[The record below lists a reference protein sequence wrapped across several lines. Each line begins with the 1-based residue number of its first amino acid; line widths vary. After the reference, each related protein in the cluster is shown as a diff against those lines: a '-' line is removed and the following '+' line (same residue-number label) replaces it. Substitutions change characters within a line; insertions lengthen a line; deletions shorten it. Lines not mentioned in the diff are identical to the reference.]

1 MGIIQEIF
9 NFDNIGEKIKNW
21 AKWSCWI
28 TILLT
33 WVCAIICFFI
43 LLFTEGTFWVAFLVP
58 IAASLYSLLI
68 WIGSWATYAFGEYIE
83 DTKAIRYNTAVIA
96 QPIRNTEAT
105 KTQQNIPQ
113 KPTPLKT
120 IKTVTDPII
129 PARTDKPSK
138 KTVGE
143 GEYVSGR
150 TYTKGDSVIFEDKKY
165 ICVGSST
172 VWSPGIAPSQWQEI
186 SSDEVR

>member
-1 MGIIQEIF
+1 MGKISKIF
-9 NFDNIGEKIKNW
+9 NFDNIGGKIKNL

-28 TILLT
+28 TILLL
-33 WVCAIICFFI
+33 WIFAAICAIIMI
-43 LLFTEGTFWVAFLVP
+43 AGGTPEQIFYMIVIALVGP
-58 IAASLYSLLI
+58 FVV
-68 WIGSWATYAFGEYIE
+68 WIGSWTMYAFGEFVERTCDNE
-83 DTKAIRYNTAVIA
+83 DNTRLIL
-96 QPIRNTEAT
+96 E
-105 KTQQNIPQ
+105 KL
-113 KPTPLKT
+113 TPPKT
-120 IKTVTDPII
+120 IKTVIDPII

-172 VWSPGIAPSQWQEI
+172 VWSPGVAPSQWQEI
-186 SSDEVR
+186 DSDEVR

>member
-1 MGIIQEIF
+1 MGKIQEIF

-43 LLFTEGTFWVAFLVP
+43 LLFTKGTFWIAFLVP
-58 IAASLYSLLI
+58 IVASLYSLLI

-96 QPIRNTEAT
+96 QPIRNTETT

-113 KPTPLKT
+113 KPTPQKT
-120 IKTVTDPII
+120 IKTVIDPII

-165 ICVGSST
+165 ICLGSST
-172 VWSPGIAPSQWQEI
+172 VWSPGVAPSQWQEI